1 MGLTEA
7 EEIELLALLEVEAA
21 SEEARRIAE
30 RTEFERRR
38 LETEREQIL
47 ANCRTLHGFIEE
59 FWHVLEPVAPFRTGW
74 ALRAM
79 CDHLEAVTDGH
90 IRRLLI
96 TVPPG
101 MMKSLLLVFWTAW
114 EWGPRGMPH
123 IQVLSTSFSQAN
135 CFRDNQKLRDLV
147 ESDKFQ
153 ALWPL
158 ALRTD
163 SNAVRKFVNTKSG
176 FSEARPFSKMTGG
189 RGNRVKIDDP
199 HDTENAE
206 SKVQREKTV
215 RIMREAI
222 SDRMNDPSRDAI
234 VLIMQRLHSQDCAAV
249 AKELG
254 YTHLELPMEFEAARR
269 CRTVLRPA
277 NDGNP
282 AIIFT
287 DPRERE
293 GDLLFPERFPPAT
306 VAELKIG
313 KGPYA
318 WACQYQQRPGS
329 RAGGM
334 FQRSWFNRYGP
345 RDLPAVHKF
354 GTSDYAVSADSG
366 DFTVLR
372 IWGVDENSDLWLLPG
387 GYRAQATSDKWIAAQ
402 VALIKRHQP
411 FAWFGE
417 GGVIQK
423 AVEPM
428 LIQAMRKADAYTQL
442 VWLPSIAS
450 KATRARGFQSRA
462 ACGAVWI
469 PEGPEGDSIIE
480 EYAAFLNG
488 GPHDDDVDNGSLIGR
503 ALDEAH
509 PAIPAIKPQK
519 KTPGDRWANDEND
532 DSSDWKTA

>member
-1 MGLTEA
+1 MLSEA
-7 EEIELLALLEVEAA
+7 EEIELLALLEDEESAA
-21 SEEARRIAE
+21 RAEHEAREAI
-30 RTEFERRR
+30 R
-38 LETEREQIL
+38 LQTERAAIVAKCQS
-47 ANCRTLHGFIEE
+47 LHGFIEE
-59 FWHVLEPVAPFRTGW
+59 FWYVLEPTAKFVSGW
-74 ALRAM
+74 AIRAM
-79 CDHLEAVTDGH
+79 CDHLEAVHRGD
-90 IRRLLI
+90 IRNLLI

-101 MMKSLLLVFWTAW
+101 TMKSLLVSVFFQCW
-114 EWGPRGMPH
+114 EWGPMGRPD
-123 IQVLSTSFSQAN
+123 LRYLATSFSDEN
-135 CFRDNQKLRDLV
+135 VTRD
-147 ESDKFQ
+147 SDK
-153 ALWPL
+153 
-158 ALRTD
+158 
-163 SNAVRKFVNTKSG
+163 VRKLLESPKYRELWGDQVQPGQRWGVYKFTNSAG
-176 FSEARPFSKMTGG
+176 GERDCRSFGSLTGG
-189 RGNRVKIDDP
+189 RGDRVLIDDP
-199 HDTENAE
+199 HSVRTAE
-206 SKVQREKTV
+206 SDTQREETV
-215 RIMREAI
+215 RLYREGATDRLNDI
-222 SDRMNDPSRDAI
+222 SRSATI
-234 VLIMQRLHSQDCAAV
+234 VIMQRIHQKDV
-249 AKELG
+249 AGEIISLDVG
-254 YTHLELPMEFEAARR
+254 FVHLNLPMEFERSRR
-269 CRTVLRPA
+269 CRTILRPA
-277 NDGNP
+277 NDGQP
-282 AIIFT
+282 AVVFE
-287 DPRERE
+287 DPRQAE
-293 GDLLFPERFPPAT
+293 GELLFPERFPGPE
-306 VAELKIG
+306 VERLKRI

-318 WACQYQQRPGS
+318 WAGQYQQRPGS
-329 RAGGM
+329 RTGGM
-334 FQRSWFNRYGP
+334 FQRSWFNRYSP

-428 LIQAMRKADAYTQL
+428 LIQAMRKAEAYTQL

-519 KTPGDRWANDEND
+519 KTPGDRWANEEND